1 MAVEIIKENSNISRQ
16 SNSSFNIDFNS
27 NDFIS
32 QYLVMH
38 SDPYSLFLNAIKS
51 PETREKYDR
60 RLLIFIDFLKIPGS
74 TMKERCIFLTDES
87 KKNNQWII
95 NCVVAYIMYQRNRLE
110 KKEITGATLFNYLK
124 AIKLFCEMTDISIPW
139 KKITRGIPR
148 GRRYAEDRA
157 PTVDEIRKICE
168 YPDRR
173 IKAIVYMMC
182 SGGFRLGAWD
192 YLKWGNI
199 QPFSKDEKIVSAKVV
214 IYAGEEEEHF
224 TFITPEA
231 YFHLKEWMDYRIATG
246 ETIAKDSWVMR
257 DLWDTSTSIGRGL
270 ITKPKKLKSTGIKRL
285 IERALWTQGIRKKL
299 EDGKKRH
306 EFQADHGY
314 RKFFKTHCEI
324 AGMKPI
330 NIEKLM
336 GHSTGISDSYYRA
349 TEGEIL
355 SDYLI
360 AIDSLTINEENRLK
374 HKIEELNEKN
384 DVNQHIITSKLIE
397 REKEIKKLEEKSK
410 ENDDAV
416 SNLSDQVVILMEEI
430 KKMKSKNAG

>member
-1 MAVEIIKENSNISRQ
+1 MAIETTKENINILHPL
-16 SNSSFNIDFNS
+16 NSSFNIDFNS
-27 NDFIS
+27 NDIIS
-32 QYLVMH
+32 QYLAMN

-51 PETREKYDR
+51 SETREKYDR
-60 RLLIFIDFLKIPGS
+60 RLLIFLNFLKIPGL

-87 KKNNQWII
+87 KKNSQWII
-95 NCVVAYIMYQRNRLE
+95 NGIVAYIIYQRNRLE
-110 KKEITGATLFNYLK
+110 RKEITGATLFNYLK

-157 PTVDEIRKICE
+157 PTMDEIRKICE

-173 IKAIVYMMC
+173 IKSIVYTMC

-192 YLKWGNI
+192 YLKWDNI
-199 QPFSKDEKIVSAKVV
+199 QPIVKDEIIVSAKVV
-214 IYAGEEEEHF
+214 IYGGEEEEHF

-231 YFHLKEWMDYRIATG
+231 YFHLREWMDYRKDTG
-246 ETIAKDSWVMR
+246 ETITKNSWVMR

-285 IERALWTQGIRKKL
+285 IERALWAQGIRKKL

-349 TEGEIL
+349 TDNEIL

-360 AIDSLTINEENRLK
+360 AVDSLTINEENRLK

-384 DVNQHIITSKLIE
+384 NVNEYIIASKLME
-397 REKEIKKLEEKSK
+397 KEKEIKKLEEKSK
-410 ENDDAV
+410 ENEDSL
-416 SNLSDQVVILMEEI
+416 SNLSDQIVQLMTEV
-430 KKMKSKNAG
+430 KKLKAKS

>member
-1 MAVEIIKENSNISRQ
+1 MAIETSKENGNIFHSLK
-16 SNSSFNIDFNS
+16 SSLNIDFNS
-27 NDFIS
+27 DDTIN
-32 QYLVMH
+32 QYLAMH
-38 SDPYSLFLNAIKS
+38 TDPYSLFLSAIKS
-51 PETREKYDR
+51 PETREKYHR
-60 RLLIFIDFLKIPGS
+60 RLTIFLDFLKVPGT
-74 TMKERCIFLTDES
+74 TMKERCIFLTEKS
-87 KKNNQWII
+87 KKNNQWIL

-110 KKEITGATLFNYLK
+110 RKEITGATLFNYLK

-157 PTVDEIRKICE
+157 PTIEEIRKICE

-173 IKAIVYMMC
+173 IKAIVYAMC

-192 YLKWGNI
+192 YLRWGDI
-199 QPFSKDEKIVSAKVV
+199 QPISRNEMVVAAKVV
-214 IYAGEEEEHF
+214 IYAGEEEEHI

-231 YFHLKEWMDYRIATG
+231 YSYLKEWMDYRRDVG
-246 ETIAKDSWVMR
+246 ETITKNSWVMR
-257 DLWDTSTSIGRGL
+257 DLWDTSVAIGRGL
-270 ITKPKKLKSTGIKRL
+270 ITKPKKLKAAGIKRL
-285 IERALWTQGIRKKL
+285 IERALWAQGIRKKL

-349 TEGEIL
+349 TENQIL

-360 AIDSLTINEENRLK
+360 AVDSLTINEENRLVQ
-374 HKIEELNEKN
+374 KIEELNEKS
-384 DVNQHIITSKLIE
+384 DVNQFIITTKLME
-397 REKEIKKLEEKSK
+397 KEKEIKKLEEKSK
-410 ENDDAV
+410 ENEDSLA
-416 SNLSDQVVILMEEI
+416 NLSDQIVQLMSEM
-430 KKMKSKNAG
+430 KKLKGGITK